1 MSVVIEHIKTVTK
14 LSNPLKQNKPNKTKA
29 YTESEAVD
37 FTLQLDLIER
47 HIFPKNV
54 HNIMKLKL

>member
-29 YTESEAVD
+29 YTEPEAVD
-37 FTLQLDLIER
+37 FTLQLDLIKR

-54 HNIMKLKL
+54 YNIMKLKL